1 MLWPIEEPEPEANIE
16 HIIER
21 IGRQNDIIAM
31 RKGK

>member
-1 MLWPIEEPEPEANIE
+1 MIWPVEAPEPEQNIE

-21 IGRQNDIIAM
+21 IGRQNDIIEK